1 MSADSEHHDED
12 REGPTH
18 MPKTGSL
25 RVGCLQKKSIS
36 TKGIEWSKR
45 LVMLTEDMILF
56 CKVRVIMMRKYIHVC
71 TDRSQAT

>member
-56 CKVRVIMMRKYIHVC
+56 CKVRACWGGGGRRSFIHLYI
-71 TDRSQAT
+71 